1 MNDSETI
8 ENYEDFLSQLSSTMI
23 PTTTTTS
30 SSSSSAIFTSTL
42 ATPLISETAQIPSP
56 SPKLNINIVA
66 YCYIMPTICV
76 LGIIGNSMN
85 VVTLASPRLKAVSYM

>member
-23 PTTTTTS
+23 PTTTTS
-30 SSSSSAIFTSTL
+30 SSPSAIFTSTL

-56 SPKLNINIVA
+56 TPKLNINIVA